1 MLKMSKTVLYLIS
14 NIDVHLFVE
23 VGIFLHL

>member
-14 NIDVHLFVE
+14 NTDVHLFVE
-23 VGIFLHL
+23 VGIFLHR

>member
-14 NIDVHLFVE
+14 HIDVHLFVE
-23 VGIFLHL
+23 VGIFLHR